1 MLERVFDLRKE
12 ISEFLDLKN
21 LSLLK
26 LNNQQWISKMT
37 FLMDIA
43 SHLNDLNKKLQ
54 GLNQLINDLYHYKQA
69 FAKKLELW
77 KCQLEKGNYA
87 HSHDYVSSHQMTR
100 PFTYILFK
108 TCMSSSLTGL
118 LTFGAKKTT

>member
-1 MLERVFDLRKE
+1 MD
-12 ISEFLDLKN
+12 IQDG
-21 LSLLK
+21 
-26 LNNQQWISKMT
+26 I
-37 FLMDIA
+37 LMDIA

-87 HSHDYVSSHQMTR
+87 HSHDYVSCHQMTR
-100 PFTYILFK
+100 PFTYILFE